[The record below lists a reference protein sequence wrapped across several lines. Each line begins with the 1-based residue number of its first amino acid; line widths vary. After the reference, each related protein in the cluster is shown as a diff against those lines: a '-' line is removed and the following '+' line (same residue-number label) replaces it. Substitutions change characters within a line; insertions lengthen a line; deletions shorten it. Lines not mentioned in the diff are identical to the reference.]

1 MTVDHNPAFVGV
13 PSLFR
18 LLTPTES
25 KKGRDQDP
33 GGAVASHTVWS
44 NTIMT
49 ATNLHELDSP
59 PWQRVD
65 STIVN
70 VASDIR
76 SLYDQ
81 RFAALDLSLSTACL
95 VAYLGDFGPVTQT
108 RAADHLH
115 QGRAVTGTQV
125 DRLEARGVLER
136 LPDPTDRRVWL
147 IQLTKSGRELNKS
160 IVEIDKVV
168 RGELRSGVSREERQL
183 LAKLLL
189 RLQANLSNALTQGA
203 SDKPSLKQPSSKN

>member
-1 MTVDHNPAFVGV
+1 MTP
-13 PSLFR
+13 
-18 LLTPTES
+18 
-25 KKGRDQDP
+25 
-33 GGAVASHTVWS
+33 
-44 NTIMT
+44 
-49 ATNLHELDSP
+49 TNLHELDSP

-76 SLYDQ
+76 ALYDL
-81 RFAALDLSLSTACL
+81 RFAVLDLSLSTASL
-95 VAYLGDFGPVTQT
+95 LAYVGEFGPVTQT

-136 LPDPTDRRVWL
+136 LPDPSDRRVWL
-147 IQLTKSGRELNKS
+147 VQLTKPGRELHKS
-160 IVEIDKVV
+160 IIEIDKTV
-168 RGELRSGVSREERQL
+168 RGELRSGVSRAERQL

-189 RLQANLSNALTQGA
+189 RLQANLSAALSSPKQTQTQ
-203 SDKPSLKQPSSKN
+203 DQT

>member
-1 MTVDHNPAFVGV
+1 MN
-13 PSLFR
+13 
-18 LLTPTES
+18 
-25 KKGRDQDP
+25 
-33 GGAVASHTVWS
+33 
-44 NTIMT
+44 

-59 PWQRVD
+59 PWRRVD

-81 RFAALDLSLSTACL
+81 RFAQLDLSLSTACL

-147 IQLTKSGRELNKS
+147 VQLTEAGHKLNKS
-160 IVEIDKVV
+160 IIEIDKVV
-168 RGELRSGVSREERQL
+168 RGELRSGVSRQERQL

-189 RLQANLSNALTQGA
+189 RLQANLSAALSGDNPSEA
-203 SDKPSLKQPSSKN
+203 SASLSKSPSTKPSSTKPSSTKPSSPRPSTPKN

>member
-1 MTVDHNPAFVGV
+1 
-13 PSLFR
+13 
-18 LLTPTES
+18 
-25 KKGRDQDP
+25 
-33 GGAVASHTVWS
+33 
-44 NTIMT
+44 MT

-65 STIVN
+65 NTLIN
-70 VASDIR
+70 VAGDIR
-76 SLYDQ
+76 TLYDQ
-81 RFAALDLSLSTACL
+81 RFASLGLSLSTACL

-125 DRLEARGVLER
+125 DRLESRGVLER

-147 IQLTKSGRELNKS
+147 VQLTETGRELNKL

-168 RGELRSGVSREERQL
+168 RAELRSGVSRSERQL

-189 RLQANLSNALTQGA
+189 RLQANISTALSNENPPA
-203 SDKPSLKQPSSKN
+203 

>member
-1 MTVDHNPAFVGV
+1 
-13 PSLFR
+13 
-18 LLTPTES
+18 
-25 KKGRDQDP
+25 
-33 GGAVASHTVWS
+33 
-44 NTIMT
+44 MT

-76 SLYDQ
+76 ALYDL
-81 RFAALDLSLSTACL
+81 RFAVLDLSLSTASL
-95 VAYLGDFGPVTQT
+95 VAYVGEFGPVTQT

-136 LPDPTDRRVWL
+136 LPDPSDRRVWL
-147 IQLTKSGRELNKS
+147 VQLTKSGRTLHDS
-160 IVEIDKVV
+160 IVEIDKAV
-168 RGELRSGVSREERQL
+168 RGELRSGVSRAERQL

-189 RLQANLSNALTQGA
+189 RLQANLSAALSSPEQIPTQT
-203 SDKPSLKQPSSKN
+203 

>member
-1 MTVDHNPAFVGV
+1 MP
-13 PSLFR
+13 
-18 LLTPTES
+18 
-25 KKGRDQDP
+25 
-33 GGAVASHTVWS
+33 
-44 NTIMT
+44 

-65 STIVN
+65 STLIN
-70 VASDIR
+70 VAGDIR
-76 SLYDQ
+76 TLYDQ

-95 VAYLGDFGPVTQT
+95 VAYLADFGPVTQT

-125 DRLEARGVLER
+125 DRLESRGVLER
-136 LPDPTDRRVWL
+136 RPDPSDRRVWL
-147 IQLTKSGRELNKS
+147 VQLTDSGCKLNKS

-168 RGELRSGVSREERQL
+168 RTELRSGVSREERQA

-189 RLQANLSNALTQGA
+189 RLQANISSALTTTHT
-203 SDKPSLKQPSSKN
+203 ST